1 MTESE
6 REWLKSMEHV
16 SGSFNTDLRGVS
28 EGKKRKNDREKN
40 NKRQKKKNFSG
51 WREVYL
57 CNLKVSMSDQGKWK
71 ETHICLD
78 TVL

>member
-40 NKRQKKKNFSG
+40 NKRQKKKNFS
-51 WREVYL
+51 
-57 CNLKVSMSDQGKWK
+57 S
-71 ETHICLD
+71 
-78 TVL
+78 